1 MSNRK
6 YPEKKALPYTVV
18 KSTSERIKMSAE
30 ERGYEGLF
38 GRIHFSLKY
47 LKSFYLNLFAQ
58 WMPTSGPRVF
68 FHKLRGVSIGKNA
81 FIGPQV
87 TIDYV
92 YPNYVIIEE
101 GVSIAGNTFILTH
114 SKPLEYH
121 KDYFESMVAPVIIKK
136 NAWITIGVT
145 ILPGVTIGEGAVIL
159 SGSVVTKDIP
169 PNVIA
174 GGSPAKVIKKLKFD

>member
-1 MSNRK
+1 MKKGK
-6 YPEKKALPYTVV
+6 YPKKRKLPYTRIG
-18 KSTSERIKMSAE
+18 STTTRMRDSAKE
-30 ERGYEGLF
+30 HGYRGPF
-38 GRIHFSLKY
+38 GTLRFSLRY

-58 WMPTSGPRVF
+58 WMPTSGPRVL
-68 FHKLRGVSIGKNA
+68 FHKWRGVRIGKRV

-92 YPNYVIIEE
+92 YPEYVVIED

-114 SKPLEYH
+114 SKPLEHH
-121 KDYFESMVAPVIIKK
+121 KEYFESSVAPVIIKK

-145 ILPGVTIGEGAVIL
+145 ILPGVTIGEGAVVL
-159 SGSVVTKDIP
+159 SGSVVNEDIP

-174 GGSPAKVIKKLKFD
+174 GGTPAKVIKKLK